1 MLNDLY
7 TFSVPV
13 FLRGHAVLSELLR
26 KGEAHAAGYKIT
38 PSALLTARLFPDMFP
53 LTGQVQAACD
63 TAKRAT
69 ARLVGV
75 EPPRFED
82 NEATF
87 EELYARI
94 QRTSEFVE
102 KFEADAFRDAE
113 LRKIELNMSA
123 GVVSLTAEKYLTR
136 FALPNFYFSRDNG
149 LRYSP
154 AQRGHPRQAR
164 LPGRALPG
172 LAALLIIAH
181 PRKPSV
187 GSKGR
192 WGLARSRWDCTVT
205 RQSPLAPGSPV
216 SRGLA
221 SSCAASPSPGR

>member
-1 MLNDLY
+1 MLSAEDFVRESDQQADPWAPIAEDGALIDHPLTWRLPMLNNLY

-26 KGEAHAAGYKIT
+26 KGEAHAAGCKIT

-87 EELYARI
+87 EELHARI

-102 KFEADAFRDAE
+102 KFQADAFRDAE

-136 FALPNFYFSRDNG
+136 FALPNFYFHVTTAYDILRHNGVTLGKRDYLG
-149 LRYSP
+149 EL
-154 AQRGHPRQAR
+154 
-164 LPGRALPG
+164 
-172 LAALLIIAH
+172 
-181 PRKPSV
+181 
-187 GSKGR
+187 
-192 WGLARSRWDCTVT
+192 
-205 RQSPLAPGSPV
+205 
-216 SRGLA
+216 SRG
-221 SSCAASPSPGR
+221 

>member
-7 TFSVPV
+7 TLSVPV

-26 KGEAHAAGYKIT
+26 KGEAHAASYKIT

-87 EELYARI
+87 LKNCTRGSNERQSLSRN
-94 QRTSEFVE
+94 
-102 KFEADAFRDAE
+102 FR
-113 LRKIELNMSA
+113 LMLSA
-123 GVVSLTAEKYLTR
+123 T
-136 FALPNFYFSRDNG
+136 PNC
-149 LRYSP
+149 
-154 AQRGHPRQAR
+154 AR
-164 LPGRALPG
+164 L
-172 LAALLIIAH
+172 
-181 PRKPSV
+181 S
-187 GSKGR
+187 
-192 WGLARSRWDCTVT
+192 
-205 RQSPLAPGSPV
+205 
-216 SRGLA
+216 
-221 SSCAASPSPGR
+221 

>member
-53 LTGQVQAACD
+53 LTGQVQGACD

-75 EPPRFED
+75 EPPRYED
-82 NEATF
+82 NEASF

-94 QRTSEFVE
+94 RNTTEFVE
-102 KFEADAFRDAE
+102 LHSADAFLAAAE
-113 LRKIELNMSA
+113 RTIEMKVGSET
-123 GVVSLTAEKYLTR
+123 VSLTASQYLTR
-136 FALPNFYFSRDNG
+136 FALPNFYFHITTAYDILRHNGVVLGKRDYIGNM
-149 LRYSP
+149 
-154 AQRGHPRQAR
+154 
-164 LPGRALPG
+164 
-172 LAALLIIAH
+172 
-181 PRKPSV
+181 
-187 GSKGR
+187 
-192 WGLARSRWDCTVT
+192 
-205 RQSPLAPGSPV
+205 AP
-216 SRGLA
+216 
-221 SSCAASPSPGR
+221 

>member
-1 MLNDLY
+1 MLSAEDFVRESDQQADPWPLIAEDGALIDTALTWRLPMLNDLY

-69 ARLVGV
+69 AQLVGV

-102 KFEADAFRDAE
+102 KFQPDAFRDADT
-113 LRKIELNMSA
+113 RKIELKTAA

-136 FALPNFYFSRDNG
+136 FALPNFYF
-149 LRYSP
+149 
-154 AQRGHPRQAR
+154 
-164 LPGRALPG
+164 
-172 LAALLIIAH
+172 
-181 PRKPSV
+181 
-187 GSKGR
+187 
-192 WGLARSRWDCTVT
+192 T
-205 RQSPLAPGSPV
+205 
-216 SRGLA
+216 
-221 SSCAASPSPGR
+221 

>member
-1 MLNDLY
+1 MLNNLY
-7 TFSVPV
+7 TFSVPA

-82 NEATF
+82 NEGTF

-102 KFEADAFRDAE
+102 KFQADAFRDADT
-113 LRKIELNMSA
+113 RKIEPENVRGRCDSDCRGISDPIRAAQL
-123 GVVSLTAEKYLTR
+123 L
-136 FALPNFYFSRDNG
+136 FSRDNG

-154 AQRGHPRQAR
+154 AQRGHARQAR
-164 LPGRALPG
+164 LPGKALPG
-172 LAALLIIAH
+172 LAA
-181 PRKPSV
+181 
-187 GSKGR
+187 
-192 WGLARSRWDCTVT
+192 C
-205 RQSPLAPGSPV
+205 
-216 SRGLA
+216 
-221 SSCAASPSPGR
+221 